1 MTPPCDP
8 PRLSVRRLALI
19 CAAAVCLGC
28 APTPETPWSWTLPDY
43 LEPPPDP
50 AENPTTVEK
59 VELGRALFFDERLS
73 GNGTQSCASCHQ
85 QDRGFSDGLVLPEGS
100 TGATIPRNAMALA
113 NLGWF
118 SSYTWA
124 NPRLDTLELQAL
136 VPLVGDTPP
145 ELHAGSDLDRV
156 LDDLRADPLIG
167 PGLPAAFP
175 DSEDPFNL
183 ARIADVLSA
192 YERTMVSLDSP
203 YDRWRQGD
211 DSALSAEALRG
222 MELFESDD
230 LACAQCHGGPLQS
243 NATVTDDRDAVFFNT
258 GLYAVYPADARGL
271 YEFTVTDGDFGR
283 FRVPSLRNIAQSAPY
298 FHDGSGETLDDV
310 LDHYARGGRLL
321 TEGPGAG
328 DGRDNPDRHD
338 RIGGFA
344 LDASDRVAL
353 LAFLEALS
361 DPTFLSD
368 PDVGDPGGG

>member
-1 MTPPCDP
+1 MGGPRTLAEPC
-8 PRLSVRRLALI
+8 
-19 CAAAVCLGC
+19 
-28 APTPETPWSWTLPDY
+28 
-43 LEPPPDP
+43 
-50 AENPTTVEK
+50 
-59 VELGRALFFDERLS
+59 
-73 GNGTQSCASCHQ
+73 
-85 QDRGFSDGLVLPEGS
+85 
-100 TGATIPRNAMALA
+100 
-113 NLGWF
+113 
-118 SSYTWA
+118 
-124 NPRLDTLELQAL
+124 
-136 VPLVGDTPP
+136 
-145 ELHAGSDLDRV
+145 SDLDRV

-283 FRVPSLRNIAQSAPY
+283 FRVPSLRNIAQ
-298 FHDGSGETLDDV
+298 
-310 LDHYARGGRLL
+310 
-321 TEGPGAG
+321 
-328 DGRDNPDRHD
+328 
-338 RIGGFA
+338 
-344 LDASDRVAL
+344 
-353 LAFLEALS
+353 
-361 DPTFLSD
+361 
-368 PDVGDPGGG
+368 GGGIQICSCECLSLEKKSLTPLSSRGRSRSQNE